1 MMTDDNTSSQ
11 TTIGHFLRESREGKK
26 VSLKIVSQHTRIS
39 LSMLENL
46 ELDQLDQLPSKAY
59 VRGFVKSY
67 AKTLGLNETKC
78 IDLLE
83 STYQHHFPRTP
94 ERVEKPRQKEASVAV
109 GSKVKII
116 IGLAAALV
124 VVVVLILESRFSF
137 TDSLQKD
144 AAEVA
149 PTVTPESLTQD
160 TPLQNPTPL
169 EDGEQVLGADLSSDL
184 ATATTTVAATPT
196 AIPTAAATPVATPTV
211 APTKAPA
218 LEEEITFR
226 PFGSSEL
233 YTFDKSASAEQ
244 LANWLPAS
252 IRTSMVPG
260 KQNVFINALK
270 GDSWL
275 TYREDQGDIKKF
287 VLKEGRTMML
297 RGDLVLLF
305 LGNIGG
311 VKVFLNNQL
320 LSLESRSGVKS
331 IIFPQEERTRFSLPL
346 FVYPKDGSVWTSEE
360 YQKNRAQAAQ

>member
-1 MMTDDNTSSQ
+1 MTEENTSHQ

-67 AKTLGLNETKC
+67 AKTLGLNEGKC

-83 STYQHHFPRTP
+83 STYHLHFPGTP
-94 ERVEKPRQKEASVAV
+94 ERVETPTEKEASVTIP
-109 GSKVKII
+109 SSVKIT
-116 IGLAAALV
+116 IGVAAALIV
-124 VVVVLILESRFSF
+124 VIALIVDSKFSF
-137 TDSLQKD
+137 TDSFKS
-144 AAEVA
+144 ETPVA
-149 PTVTPESLTQD
+149 TQDITPVSLTED
-160 TPLQNPTPL
+160 TPLQDPTPL
-169 EDGEQVLGADLSSDL
+169 KEAASETSLEIVVQ
-184 ATATTTVAATPT
+184 ATPT
-196 AIPTAAATPVATPTV
+196 MAPTPVATPTI
-211 APTKAPA
+211 APTPKKAPA
-218 LEEEITFR
+218 VEEEISFR
-226 PFGSSEL
+226 PFGATPL
-233 YTFDKSASAEQ
+233 YTFDKSATAEQ
-244 LANWLPAS
+244 LNSWLPAN
-252 IRTSMVPG
+252 IRASMIPG

-275 TYREDQGDIKKF
+275 TYREDNGDIKKF
-287 VLKEGRTMML
+287 VLKEGRTMLL

-360 YQKNRAQAAQ
+360 YQKKTTN

>member
-1 MMTDDNTSSQ
+1 MTEENTSSQ

-39 LSMLENL
+39 LSMLESL

-67 AKTLGLNETKC
+67 AKTLGLNESKC

-83 STYQHHFPRTP
+83 STYHLHFPGAP
-94 ERVEKPRQKEASVAV
+94 EKVEIPKEKETTVTIPS
-109 GSKVKII
+109 GVKIA
-116 IGLAAALV
+116 IGVAAALV
-124 VVVVLILESRFSF
+124 VVVALIVDSKFSF
-137 TDSLQKD
+137 TDSLKSN
-144 AAEVA
+144 A
-149 PTVTPESLTQD
+149 PTASQSITPVSLTED
-160 TPLQNPTPL
+160 TPLQDPTPL
-169 EDGEQVLGADLSSDL
+169 EEVSTNEASP
-184 ATATTTVAATPT
+184 APTIEVAPAAAPVV
-196 AIPTAAATPVATPTV
+196 AATPVATPTV
-211 APTKAPA
+211 TPTPKKAPA
-218 LEEEITFR
+218 DEEEISFR
-226 PFGSSEL
+226 PFGATPL
-233 YTFDKSASAEQ
+233 YTFDKSATAEQ
-244 LANWLPAS
+244 LNSWLPS
-252 IRTSMVPG
+252 NIRSSMVPG

-275 TYREDQGDIKKF
+275 TYREDSGDIKKF
-287 VLKEGRTMML
+287 VLKEGRSMLL

-360 YQKNRAQAAQ
+360 YQKRTSN